1 MVLPRTGGRLGVQV
15 ADLVFRRFLLRAVS
29 EPLRDLGRFCLCKTS
44 LEQRFAAAPER
55 ASETDYAQKA
65 ETQTIRFEHAAP
77 AAGAGKI
84 H

>member
-1 MVLPRTGGRLGVQV
+1 MVFPRASDRLGVRV
-15 ADLVFRRFLLRAVS
+15 ADLVFHRFLSRAVS
-29 EPLRDLGRFCLCKTS
+29 EPLRDLGRFRLCETG

-65 ETQTIRFEHAAP
+65 ETQTIRSEHAAP
-77 AAGAGKI
+77 AAGTGKI